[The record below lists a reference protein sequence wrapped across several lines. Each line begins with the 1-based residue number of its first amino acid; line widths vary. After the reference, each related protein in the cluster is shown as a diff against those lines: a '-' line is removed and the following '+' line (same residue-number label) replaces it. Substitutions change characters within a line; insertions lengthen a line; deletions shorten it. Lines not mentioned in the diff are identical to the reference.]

1 MQILHVSDI
10 QTALQTFQAKFY
22 FRVTWVQK
30 KSTAFADGGIKH
42 IESIDD
48 WPAGVYRP
56 DLGFDNAEEVLE
68 LKHQT
73 LGVSTWREFAESAN
87 ISQSQDAA
95 DEFVVM
101 EWKARGFG
109 KFTNRF
115 DLTNYPCDTQL
126 LKLTISS
133 LDQGINLHDDHRD
146 NVQSTIRKDYF
157 LDQGFSLLDGE
168 FARSTKTT
176 KARGLPL
183 ASQEDSF
190 VINPVPDKTK
200 WRHFNTLSYIIP
212 VKRVVRHVKQEILYP
227 ISLITLASMT
237 SFIFSPIDPA
247 NRLAQSITVAL
258 VITGYA
264 YVVASYF
271 PRIQKKT
278 VFGNY
283 FFRSFLF
290 VFFVVIQN
298 TLIGVIACNG
308 YSCDGDSDSAGQF
321 GSTAV
326 PSVAPIVSES
336 TKTFGER
343 LLLSSNNGRDSGLLD
358 GSRSTLYDFI
368 TMGMFGVV
376 WVLMNGHLYYEI
388 LLDMPR
394 RETKRIEEALK
405 LAKDGN
411 EDTKSKE
418 LEYVRKF
425 DKVKPLYKKKKF

>member
-1 MQILHVSDI
+1 MTRNITARPKDKKLFVYMQILHVSDI

-30 KSTAFADGGIKH
+30 KSTNFADGGIKH
-42 IESIDD
+42 IESISD
-48 WPAGVYRP
+48 WPADVYQP

-73 LGVSTWREFAESAN
+73 LGVSPWREFAESAN
-87 ISQSQDAA
+87 IPQSQDAA

-115 DLTNYPCDTQL
+115 DLTHYPCDTQL

-133 LDQGINLHDDHRD
+133 LDQGIDLHDDHRD

-157 LDQGFSLLDGE
+157 LDQGFSLLDGVT
-168 FARSTKTT
+168 ALSAKSAI
-176 KARGLPL
+176 ARGLSL

-190 VINPVPDKTK
+190 VINPVADEKK

-227 ISLITLASMT
+227 ICLITLASMT
-237 SFIFSPIDPA
+237 SFIFPPNDPA

-258 VITGYA
+258 VITGYS
-264 YVVASYF
+264 YVVAAYF

-278 VFGNY
+278 VFSNY

-290 VFFVVIQN
+290 VFFVV
-298 TLIGVIACNG
+298 CN
-308 YSCDGDSDSAGQF
+308 CVQR
-321 GSTAV
+321 V
-326 PSVAPIVSES
+326 Q
-336 TKTFGER
+336 
-343 LLLSSNNGRDSGLLD
+343 L
-358 GSRSTLYDFI
+358 
-368 TMGMFGVV
+368 
-376 WVLMNGHLYYEI
+376 WW
-388 LLDMPR
+388 
-394 RETKRIEEALK
+394 
-405 LAKDGN
+405 
-411 EDTKSKE
+411 
-418 LEYVRKF
+418 
-425 DKVKPLYKKKKF
+425 